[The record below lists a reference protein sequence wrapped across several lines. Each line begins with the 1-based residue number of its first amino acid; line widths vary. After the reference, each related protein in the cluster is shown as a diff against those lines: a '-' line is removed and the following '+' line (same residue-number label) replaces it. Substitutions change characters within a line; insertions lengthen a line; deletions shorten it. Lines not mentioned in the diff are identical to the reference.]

1 MLLQAISA
9 RNKSLKILQELIEKE
24 PSELAHQVALING
37 LYNMSLLKVQIDGW
51 TPPALEWNSRALE
64 AAEKFLGPSGIFV
77 G

>member
-24 PSELAHQVALING
+24 PSELALING